1 MDDTMEGEVV
11 FGDNGILNIMYLRC
25 LWDIQVKI
33 TAWWS
38 DEMSKQ
44 GERLD
49 NDKPAITTTT

>member
-1 MDDTMEGEVV
+1 MEGEVM

-38 DEMSKQ
+38 DKMSKQ
-44 GERLD
+44 GEKLD
-49 NDKPAITTTT
+49 NNKPATTTTT